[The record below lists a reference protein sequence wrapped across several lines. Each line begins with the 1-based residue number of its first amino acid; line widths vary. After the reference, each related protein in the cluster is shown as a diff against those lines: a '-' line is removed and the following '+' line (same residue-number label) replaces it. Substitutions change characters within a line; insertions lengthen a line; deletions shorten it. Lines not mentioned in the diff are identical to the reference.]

1 MKKSVLFFLFFFIII
16 FQPVSAEP
24 FEYKQDVR
32 GFAIKLTDWNG
43 QPYIKKGEL
52 PPATRLMIA
61 LQYPEKHKR
70 SSDPR
75 GVAYCNG
82 MCHNNSWHG
91 LDLKKI
97 TPKEWEKYN
106 PGRIKEVRKTRR
118 KRVRA
123 ILAHVGFQLQ
133 EMKKAG
139 VENRYVYGLCK
150 ACHNDQDTPYMVG
163 VLYENLLKKIV
174 FGQLEGETLKL
185 VVDMPE
191 YQGLRQFQ
199 DMFE

>member
-24 FEYKQDVR
+24 FEYKKDVR

-91 LDLKKI
+91 MDLKKI

-106 PGRIKEVRKTRR
+106 PGMIKKVKEDEKRR
-118 KRVRA
+118 YKLIFTHIGYR
-123 ILAHVGFQLQ
+123 LQ
-133 EMKKAG
+133 KMREYGMKG
-139 VENRYVYGLCK
+139 SGDIHQMCNG
-150 ACHNDQDTPYMVG
+150 CHNRQRTRYKIRNFSESLIKGIIMGEAKAPEMV
-163 VLYENLLKKIV
+163 KK
-174 FGQLEGETLKL
+174 
-185 VVDMPE
+185 MPE
-191 YQGLRQFQ
+191 YQGLGQFKN
-199 DMFE
+199 MVIE